1 MNYGFEY
8 FCGANV
14 IVSVGNMPI
23 LEAAGISYQVQ
34 DSKMPLYGYS
44 SRHYDAVASGQV
56 IVSGTLLVNYV
67 HQDYLFRAI
76 ELGSG
81 GGTVAEQ
88 TGSTPPG
95 PSGTSAELASLVRD
109 YDQAAAFIQTMKAQ
123 YWNSGLTEGTF
134 SSIVDSYNPFDVM
147 GGVDLTI
154 AFGEQNA
161 ERPYGRT
168 ASLLV
173 DVHFTGRSTAIRIDE
188 DVIVEAHDFFARD
201 VFSLRNRP
209 PGLPT
214 DPEDP
219 DSPTSL

>member
-1 MNYGFEY
+1 MRYGFEY

-14 IVSVGNMPI
+14 IVSVNSMPI
-23 LEAAGISYQVQ
+23 LEAAGISYQAQ
-34 DSKMPLYGYS
+34 DSKMPIYGYS

-56 IVSGTLLVNYV
+56 IISGTLLVNYV

-81 GGTVAEQ
+81 GTVEEAAPVQ
-88 TGSTPPG
+88 G
-95 PSGTSAELASLVRD
+95 PSGTSADLSAIAGD
-109 YDQAAAFIQTMKAQ
+109 YEQAAAFVQTMKSQ
-123 YWNSGLTEGTF
+123 YWNSGLTESTF
-134 SSIVDSYNPFDVM
+134 SNIVDSFNPFDVS

-154 AFGEQNA
+154 AFGEQND

-168 ASLLV
+168 ATLLV

-188 DVIVEAHDFFARD
+188 DVIVEAHEFFARD

-209 PGLPT
+209 PGLPV

-219 DSPTSL
+219 DSAISFP